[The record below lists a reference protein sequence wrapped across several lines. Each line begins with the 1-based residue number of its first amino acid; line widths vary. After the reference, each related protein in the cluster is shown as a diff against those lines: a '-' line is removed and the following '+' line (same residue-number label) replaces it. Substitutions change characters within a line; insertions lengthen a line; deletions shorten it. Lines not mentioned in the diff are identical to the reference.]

1 MRRKKH
7 YEKRVVK
14 SGKEEQERRIQRGKR
29 KENIVTQKP
38 GEKSASKG
46 RERLLLSNGAKGSSR
61 YGLEKVYGISKVQ
74 IIIAGRAFSV
84 LELD

>member
-14 SGKEEQERRIQRGKR
+14 SGKEEQEEDPEREEKG
-29 KENIVTQKP
+29 EIVAQKP

-46 RERLLLSNGAKGSSR
+46 RECLLLSEGAKGPSR
-61 YGLEKVYGISKVQ
+61 YGLEKVCGMS
-74 IIIAGRAFSV
+74 
-84 LELD
+84 

>member
-1 MRRKKH
+1 M
-7 YEKRVVK
+7 
-14 SGKEEQERRIQRGKR
+14 
-29 KENIVTQKP
+29 TQKP

-61 YGLEKVYGISKVQ
+61 YGLEKVYGMSKVQ